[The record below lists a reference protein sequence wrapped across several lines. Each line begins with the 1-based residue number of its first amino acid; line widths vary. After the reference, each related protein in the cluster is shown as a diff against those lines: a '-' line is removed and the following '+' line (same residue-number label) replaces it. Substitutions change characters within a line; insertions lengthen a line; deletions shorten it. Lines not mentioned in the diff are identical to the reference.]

1 MSSASSSTLV
11 AGLRRL
17 GIPAALAAVLL
28 MLFGISQPAHAD
40 DVSQIANGLSNSRL
54 YVSTDAGNPL
64 SASAQ
69 NEIRSALNNVD
80 DADIY
85 MVVTRSGVTQQQMG
99 QMLQAVQQRVGRG
112 DTYIGSTADGR
123 TMGISERFSPTE
135 INQLVTQASS
145 SDLRTEL
152 VQFAGLA
159 DARAQEESRSSAITS
174 FVILGVLVLLAFGVV
189 ALVLTARKR
198 RRDREAQQ
206 MAELKDSVEEDV
218 IRLGEDI
225 SALDL
230 KVTDPKLDPDAR
242 EDYTRALDS
251 YDEAKSAQQ
260 SAQRPEDMEKVTT
273 ALADGRYHMTA
284 CRARLAGDPVPER
297 RAPCFFNPQHGPSTQ
312 DITWAPLGGQPRS
325 VPACAED
332 AERVLRGD
340 DPESRLVTVGGRR
353 RPYWE
358 AGPAYGPYAG
368 GYYAGYGGV
377 DLLSGMLIGTA
388 LGSMMFGGFGGGFGG
403 YGDMGGG
410 DMGGFGG
417 DGGDIG
423 GGWDFGSGDFGGGMD
438 F

>member
-28 MLFGISQPAHAD
+28 MLFGVSQPAHAD
-40 DVSQIANGLSNSRL
+40 DVSQIAKGLSNSKL
-54 YVSTDAGNPL
+54 YVTSDAGNAL
-64 SASAQ
+64 SGSAQ
-69 NEIRSALNNVD
+69 NEIKAALANAQ

-85 MVVTRSGVTQQQMG
+85 MVVTKPGVTQQQMG
-99 QMLQAVQQRVGRG
+99 QMLQGVQERVGKG
-112 DTYIGSTADGR
+112 DTYIGATADGKVA
-123 TMGISERFSPTE
+123 GISKKFSSTE
-135 INQLVTQASS
+135 INQLVAQASGG
-145 SDLRTEL
+145 DLKSEL
-152 VQFAGLA
+152 VQFANLA
-159 DARAQEESRSSAITS
+159 DTKAQEESRSSAITS

-189 ALVLTARKR
+189 GLVLTARKR
-198 RRDREAQQ
+198 RREREAQQ
-206 MAELKDSVEEDV
+206 MAELKQSVEEDV

-230 KVTDPKLDPDAR
+230 KVTDSKLDPDAR

-251 YDEAKSAQQ
+251 YDAAKSAQE
-260 SAQRPEDMEKVTT
+260 SAQRPEHMEKVTT

-332 AERVLRGD
+332 ADRVLRGD
-340 DPESRLVTVGGRR
+340 DPESRMVTVGGHR

-423 GGWDFGSGDFGGGMD
+423 GGWDFGGGDFGGGMD